1 MKIFKILILTV
12 LITSCSNRLDG
23 ILPTARS
30 LTESV
35 YSSVTIQP
43 DSMYQAYAIVAGILE
58 ANMVEEGDTVSIG
71 DPLVQI
77 INSTSKLNAQTAKL
91 ALDLARENYNGKATI
106 LMGIQDQINTAILK
120 YKNDSLNYFRQKK
133 LWEQN
138 IGSRIDYDTKKL
150 NYDLA
155 SNNLLTLN
163 NNYQRTKNEL
173 QTLVKQS
180 ENNYRAALIGSKD
193 FTVKS
198 KINGKVYALY
208 KEPGEIV
215 SSMDP
220 LVSIGSASDF
230 LVEMLVD
237 EVDIVKIKVGQNVL
251 IHLDAYYGEVFNGVV
266 SKIYPEKDQR
276 NQTFKIEAVF
286 IKPPQ
291 VLYPGL
297 SGEANIVISKKES
310 VLVIPKAYL
319 IDGNKVITN
328 EGLVTVTLGIQN
340 MKDIEVQSGLTG
352 DTYIYKPSN
361 D

>member
-1 MKIFKILILTV
+1 MKIFQILGVIA
-12 LITSCSNRLDG
+12 LIASCSNKRDG
-23 ILPTARS
+23 ILPVVKS

-58 ANMVEEGDTVSIG
+58 ANMVEEGDAVSIG
-71 DPLVQI
+71 DQLVQI
-77 INSTSKLNAQTAKL
+77 INSTPKLNAQTAKL
-91 ALDLARENYNGKATI
+91 ALDLARENYNGKATV
-106 LMGIQDQINTAILK
+106 LKGIQNQINTAILK

-138 IGSRIDYDTKKL
+138 IGSKIDYDTKKL

-155 SNNLLTLN
+155 SNNLLTLK

-173 QTLVKQS
+173 QTVVKQS

-215 SSMDP
+215 NSMDP

-251 IHLDAYYGEVFNGVV
+251 IHLDAYHGEVFNGVV
-266 SKIYPEKDQR
+266 SKIYPEKDLR

-286 IKPPQ
+286 IKPPE

-297 SGEANIVISKKES
+297 SGEANIVISKKEN
-310 VLVIPKAYL
+310 VLAIPKAYL
-319 IDGNKVITN
+319 INGNKVITN
-328 EGLVTVTLGIQN
+328 KGIVTVALGIQN
-340 MKDIEVQSGLTG
+340 MEYVEVQSGLT
-352 DTYIYKPSN
+352 DSTYIYKPGQ
-361 D
+361 